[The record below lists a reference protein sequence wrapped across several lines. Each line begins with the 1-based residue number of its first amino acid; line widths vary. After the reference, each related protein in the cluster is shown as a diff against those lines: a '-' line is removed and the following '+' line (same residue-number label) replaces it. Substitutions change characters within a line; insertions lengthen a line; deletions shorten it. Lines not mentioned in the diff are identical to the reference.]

1 MPAAKSF
8 NNIIIGQFALTGVPI
23 RVYVQ
28 GRFLTITDPDD
39 VENPLIGFG
48 MDENGQ
54 MIQFDYTQVEKLS
67 VAGNSVDIK
76 TYNKGM
82 ETKFG
87 ADEEGGEKE
96 GDKEEGEKEE
106 KPKAAGDFDPTKEE
120 SVVREDLPVKLKD
133 LVSTI
138 DINDDHL
145 SKVFADNHG
154 LKDGSGGPSPAAGV
168 ELQTLDTADDEEI
181 AGYEAVGGGDETE
194 QDQKLNVKAGIPQTQ
209 DVHHDETLDDDPLE
223 EISMNEIAKRFKKLL
238 TEVDARLSN
247 SQWEALENMNDWL
260 PPSQE
265 KEYLEIM
272 DQGRAPA
279 MINFLKKYADMKA
292 LNKYGVKS
300 SDLKTLAG
308 ALMNEASQ
316 EEVDA
321 DIEGAEAAIEAAK
334 AKAKAADAA
343 LKSIEKKSK
352 DKIKSANAQPI
363 EEDHHYTF
371 GTGDIIK
378 NINPKCKHFG
388 SKGIVD
394 KIMALPK
401 EMGKV
406 VVYTVTNNGKTF
418 KSGDRLTKTADQ
430 LEKI

>member
-87 ADEEGGEKE
+87 GGDEKE
-96 GDKEEGEKEE
+96 GGDKEKDSGAAEKSGLPAGEE
-106 KPKAAGDFDPTKEE
+106 KKEE

-154 LKDGSGGPSPAAGV
+154 LEDGSGAPSPAAGV

-194 QDQKLNVKAGIPQTQ
+194 QDQELNVKAGLPQTQ

-321 DIEGAEAAIEAAK
+321 DIEGAEAAIEAEK

>member
-87 ADEEGGEKE
+87 GGDEKE
-96 GDKEEGEKEE
+96 GGDKEKDSGAAEKSGLPAGEE
-106 KPKAAGDFDPTKEE
+106 KKEE

-154 LKDGSGGPSPAAGV
+154 LEDGSGAPSPAAGV

-194 QDQKLNVKAGIPQTQ
+194 QDQELNVKAGLPQTQ

>member
-1 MPAAKSF
+1 
-8 NNIIIGQFALTGVPI
+8 
-23 RVYVQ
+23 
-28 GRFLTITDPDD
+28 
-39 VENPLIGFG
+39 
-48 MDENGQ
+48 
-54 MIQFDYTQVEKLS
+54 MIK
-67 VAGNSVDIK
+67 
-76 TYNKGM
+76 
-82 ETKFG
+82 
-87 ADEEGGEKE
+87 
-96 GDKEEGEKEE
+96 
-106 KPKAAGDFDPTKEE
+106 
-120 SVVREDLPVKLKD
+120 
-133 LVSTI
+133 
-138 DINDDHL
+138 
-145 SKVFADNHG
+145 
-154 LKDGSGGPSPAAGV
+154 
-168 ELQTLDTADDEEI
+168 
-181 AGYEAVGGGDETE
+181 
-194 QDQKLNVKAGIPQTQ
+194 
-209 DVHHDETLDDDPLE
+209 
-223 EISMNEIAKRFKKLL
+223 
-238 TEVDARLSN
+238 
-247 SQWEALENMNDWL
+247 
-260 PPSQE
+260 
-265 KEYLEIM
+265 
-272 DQGRAPA
+272 
-279 MINFLKKYADMKA
+279 FLKKYADMKA

-352 DKIKSANAQPI
+352 DKIKAANAQPI